1 MKKVSLIRKL
11 LFFLGLASLNNDID
25 LDFNYKTRM
34 IIFFTF
40 ILPLYILNE
49 YYLDIFINN
58 TNMFFRFILLS
69 VYLYAYV
76 EILYRITMK
85 QYKKFKK

>member
-40 ILPLYILNE
+40 LLPLYIINE

-69 VYLYAYV
+69 IYLYTYV
-76 EILYRITMK
+76 EILYIITMK
-85 QYKKFKK
+85 QYKKSC

>member
-1 MKKVSLIRKL
+1 MTKVSLIRKL
-11 LFFLGLASLNNDID
+11 LFFLGLAPLNNDIN
-25 LDFNYKTRM
+25 LDFNYKTRTT
-34 IIFFTF
+34 ILLTF
-40 ILPLYILNE
+40 LLPLYIITQ

-58 TNMFFRFILLS
+58 TNMFFRLILLS

-76 EILYRITMK
+76 EILYIITMK

>member
-25 LDFNYKTRM
+25 LDFNYKTRI

-40 ILPLYILNE
+40 LSPLYIINE

-69 VYLYAYV
+69 VYLYTYV
-76 EILYRITMK
+76 EILYIITMK
-85 QYKKFKK
+85 QYKKSC

>member
-1 MKKVSLIRKL
+1 MKKVSLIRNL
-11 LFFLGLASLNNDID
+11 LFFLGLASLNNEID

-40 ILPLYILNE
+40 LLPLYILNQ
-49 YYLDIFINN
+49 YYLGIFINN
-58 TNMFFRFILLS
+58 TNMFFRLILLS
-69 VYLYAYV
+69 LYLYAYV
-76 EILYRITMK
+76 EILYIITMK